1 MHNHQVRDCIYDEAK
16 AIFASGKAKF
26 TDIRKQVNH
35 YKKDGF
41 PKKYGLFEN
50 NIIIRKHNKREC
62 ILVMD
67 KWWEEFYR
75 FETRR
80 DQLSFMYALWK
91 NGYTKDFIMSLGNNS
106 RRNPYF
112 IVGGHK

>member
-1 MHNHQVRDCIYDEAK
+1 
-16 AIFASGKAKF
+16 
-26 TDIRKQVNH
+26 
-35 YKKDGF
+35 
-41 PKKYGLFEN
+41 
-50 NIIIRKHNKREC
+50 
-62 ILVMD
+62 MD
-67 KWWEEFYR
+67 KWWEEFCR

-91 NGYTKDFIMSLGNNS
+91 KGYTKDFIMSLGNNS